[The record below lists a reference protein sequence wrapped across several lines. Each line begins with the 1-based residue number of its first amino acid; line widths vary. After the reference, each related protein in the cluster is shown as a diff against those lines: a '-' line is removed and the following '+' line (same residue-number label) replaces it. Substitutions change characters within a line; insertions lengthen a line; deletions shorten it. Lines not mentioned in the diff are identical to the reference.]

1 MTSHASIYVRSHLTE
16 RYAAVGV
23 LEDMETTM
31 RVLASRLPAFFG
43 KPFVPL
49 AAHTAHANANPAKNP
64 PLDETTAAILRRRLD
79 LEELEHLHKAVT
91 SNLEHQAAACTV
103 QAPQQVQVPNAAK
116 QGFDGELCLYSLMFG
131 FKAWQAILLP
141 DFLASIAGAPVKV
154 VFVGDTPPPRSVG
167 RLPENVE
174 WRVLTMDQLS
184 SSLENFFK
192 VEPGTFPTAGNLILR
207 KFGCDYK
214 PLVPIAL
221 PELVQ
226 GFRWFG
232 WVDND
237 MVFSGL
243 ALRDHV
249 KRLTACNASMHSGSK
264 NISWGPLTLL
274 NTHAYFSK
282 VVPYMRSFEQRKKI
296 IEVLALQQQ
305 TFFDE
310 WGQMVIS
317 DGYGHGLGLE
327 YSFSGIVNSLA
338 QSEPSFITQCEGLSF
353 LEGTQHD
360 DAGDWTPCIMNI
372 DRDSGLSVLNV
383 RGLPA
388 SFCHLRE
395 RKSNYS
401 RCFTHRCSGDVGEG
415 LGRPGRIL

>member
-1 MTSHASIYVRSHLTE
+1 
-16 RYAAVGV
+16 
-23 LEDMETTM
+23 METTM

-49 AAHTAHANANPAKNP
+49 AAHTAHANVNPANNP

-91 SNLEHQAAACTV
+91 SNLEHQAAACTI

-116 QGFDGELCLYSLMFG
+116 QGFDGELCLYSMMFG
-131 FKAWQAILLP
+131 DKAWQAMVLP
-141 DFLASIAGAPVKV
+141 DFLESVTGAPVKV

-174 WRVLTMDQLS
+174 WRELTMDQLS

-192 VEPGTFPTAGNLILR
+192 VEPGTFHVAPVLWR
-207 KFGCDYK
+207 KFGTDYK

-237 MVFSGL
+237 MVFSGF
-243 ALRDHV
+243 AFQNHV
-249 KRLTACNASMHSGSK
+249 KRLTACNASMHHGCAGCRGM
-264 NISWGPLTLL
+264 SWGPLTLF

-282 VVPYMRSFEQRKKI
+282 IVPHLRRSEQRKKI
-296 IEVLALQQQ
+296 IDVLALPQP
-305 TFFDE
+305 TCFDE
-310 WGQMVIS
+310 WGQMCVTV
-317 DGYGHGLGLE
+317 GYEHELGLE
-327 YSFSGIVNSLA
+327 YSFSGILKSFA
-338 QSEPSFITQCEGLSF
+338 QTEPSFTTQCEGLSF
-353 LEGTQHD
+353 LNGTQHD
-360 DAGDWTPCIMNI
+360 DAGWRPPCIMNI

-383 RGLPA
+383 RGRPA

-395 RKSNYS
+395 RKRNYS
-401 RCFTHRCSGDVGEG
+401 RCVTHRCSGEAGVGVGRRDV
-415 LGRPGRIL
+415 